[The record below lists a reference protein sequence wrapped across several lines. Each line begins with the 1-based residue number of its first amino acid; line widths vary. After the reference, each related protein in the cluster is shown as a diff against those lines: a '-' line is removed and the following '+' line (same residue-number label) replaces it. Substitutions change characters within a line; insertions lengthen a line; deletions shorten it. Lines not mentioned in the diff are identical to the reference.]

1 MASVPENPVPTPAPS
16 ADRLWAE
23 QLAMGMALLVGIL
36 IFLALFHAR
45 MLSTGVAILG
55 PNDLDAYGWA
65 SVLGIFLQVVV
76 HELGTIVVAW
86 RLKLPLSFRFF
97 GFGANCTAILEYRPR
112 NVWID
117 AVVGFAGPVTGT
129 VASLALHGAY
139 EMTKGQDPSTQ
150 AAIAPLFLGMACVGY
165 FYNLITLIP
174 ILDLE
179 GGWIAPAI
187 APQGLAAGVVWLGVL
202 SGGPV
207 QPRFALRG
215 GLCHP
220 PVYSAPARARAADR
234 HGLHDPATGDRRRA
248 LFLFGDRLGH
258 DQQQDIRGHARISAG
273 GDGGLIRRKRT
284 QRRDRVIC
292 NSSFQ
297 SPSS

>member
-187 APQGLAAGVVWLGVL
+187 APQAWLLGLFGSAYCLVDRFNLVLLCVVAFTI
-202 SGGPV
+202 
-207 QPRFALRG
+207 PRFIL
-215 GLCHP
+215 LL
-220 PVYSAPARARAADR
+220 RARAPRTDTAC
-234 HGLHDPATGDRRRA
+234 TT
-248 LFLFGDRLGH
+248 
-258 DQQQDIRGHARISAG
+258 QQ
-273 GDGGLIRRKRT
+273 
-284 QRRDRVIC
+284 RVIVAVLYFFLVIGLAMI
-292 NSSFQ
+292 SSKTFEVM
-297 SPSS
+297 PGLVPAAMGD